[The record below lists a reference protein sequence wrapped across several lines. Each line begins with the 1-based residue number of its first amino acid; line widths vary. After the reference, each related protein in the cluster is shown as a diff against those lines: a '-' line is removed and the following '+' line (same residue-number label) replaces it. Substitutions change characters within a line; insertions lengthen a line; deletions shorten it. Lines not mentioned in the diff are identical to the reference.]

1 MIGNIIR
8 IYKIGNDL
16 GLNKREMKEIFLLK
30 KHRYVM
36 IILLFLILLITSWAI
51 YLSLIT
57 IGINRSTYN
66 SGSFYSSVS
75 NKDFRFK
82 NNKKWK
88 YMKK

>member
-8 IYKIGNDL
+8 IYNIGKDL

-30 KHRYVM
+30 KHRYVA
-36 IILLFLILLITSWAI
+36 IILLFLIIIITSWAI

-57 IGINRSTYN
+57 IISNRSTYS
-66 SGSFYSSVS
+66 SGGFYSSVR

-82 NNKKWK
+82 KNKKWK

>member
-30 KHRYVM
+30 KHRYVV
-36 IILLFLILLITSWAI
+36 IILLFLIIIITSWAI

-57 IGINRSTYN
+57 IGINRSTYS
-66 SGSFYSSVS
+66 SGGFYSSVR

-82 NNKKWK
+82 KNKKWK